1 MLATLVRTTGS
12 FELAEDAVQDAI
24 VKALDSWSRRGVP
37 PEPRAWLTAVARN
50 RAIDLLRR
58 ETRRADKEAAAE
70 NLLRSD
76 PAPSTEIVDDD
87 LLRLVFTCC
96 HPSLGTETQTALA
109 LRTLCGFT
117 TAEVARALLV
127 PETTMAK
134 RLTRARRK
142 IAVAKIPYRV
152 PDPSELPER
161 LGGVLATVY
170 LLFNEGYN
178 ASGGDDLIRPSL
190 TEEAIRLGR
199 LLHDLLPDEPGTS
212 GLLALLLLQGSRHA
226 ARLDSAGDI
235 VLLADQ
241 DRSRWDQRAI
251 TEGMC
256 LLGTALR
263 RTPLRPDLYG
273 TQAAIAAC
281 HALAPTWE
289 DTNWEAVL
297 SWYDVLLTVN
307 DTPVVRLNRAV
318 AVAGRVDRTPVSMR
332 SRRSAHSGAGLGLKR
347 CGVICCSKWVG
358 APRRPW
364 RIAPRCQ
371 SLATALAVVTSRSDW
386 SSAGSRNRA
395 AMGASRGPETP
406 ADLCGVPFHQGPS
419 RPVGDGPTVVR

>member
-127 PETTMAK
+127 PEATMAK

-318 AVAGRVDRTPVSMR
+318 AVAGARGP
-332 SRRSAHSGAGLGLKR
+332 HAGLHALQEIGPLRHGTRAEAVRGDLLFEVGRRAEAAVAYRAALSEPGNSARRRYLEKRLEQCGL
-347 CGVICCSKWVG
+347 SEPSSDES
-358 APRRPW
+358 APRTRD
-364 RIAPRCQ
+364 
-371 SLATALAVVTSRSDW
+371 T
-386 SSAGSRNRA
+386 G
-395 AMGASRGPETP
+395 
-406 ADLCGVPFHQGPS
+406 
-419 RPVGDGPTVVR
+419 